1 MKQRDADV
9 SKQSRRHMSRDV
21 EHLTPVKDKPLLKSK
36 PKTVAAGI
44 PAVLSTMTHGLTRM
58 GAIRSVTNLTRVN
71 SFGGFDCPGCAWPDP
86 DDERTVFEFCENGA
100 KAVADE
106 ATRARAD
113 PDFWSE
119 WSVADLSRKPDH
131 WLNSQG
137 RLTHP
142 MILRPDSQH
151 YEPIAWQSA
160 FEIIAD
166 HLSSLDNPDEAIF
179 YTSGR
184 TSNEAA
190 FLWQL
195 LARRLGTNNLP
206 DCSNMC
212 HESSGV
218 ALGDSIGI
226 GKGTVKLDDFNK
238 ADLILVV
245 GQNPGSNHPR
255 MLSALKAAKV
265 AGASVVSINPL
276 FETGMKRFKHP
287 QDPLEVI
294 GQGTKIADMHIPVN
308 VNGDLAL
315 FRGLS
320 KSIISGAGVDYE
332 FIEEF
337 THGYYEYENAVSN
350 TSWSEIVSTSGV
362 SRHDIEKLATAM
374 RSSKGTIV
382 CWAMGLTQHHNSV
395 ATIQEIVNSLLLGGH
410 IGRPGSGLCPVR
422 GHSNVQGD
430 RTVGINHKPSSGFLS
445 SLRNTTGIAP
455 PTSHGFDS
463 VASVLAMLEGEASVF
478 LSMGGNFVSAMS
490 DTDSTCKAIQNC
502 DLTVQISTKPNRS
515 HLVTGKTALILPC
528 LGRTERDI
536 SAEGDQFV
544 TVENSMGVVHSSRG
558 SAKPA
563 SKHLMSEPSIVSA
576 IGSALEIKIG
586 QSGIPWDF
594 LSNDYDSIRDMIESA
609 IPGFDSYN
617 ERVREPSGFYLPNP
631 PRDARTFNTDSGK
644 ANFRAHSISSVS
656 PEKDQFVMMTIRSH
670 DQYNTTIYGLDDRY
684 RGIKQSRRIVLMCRE
699 DMDKLGIKTGTMV
712 DLKSHFEGQILMAP
726 KWRVVEYDI
735 PANNVATYFPEANCL
750 IPLNSV
756 AEGSNTPTS
765 KSVCV
770 TIQPTSQNM
779 RFWNSKATQAA

>member
-1 MKQRDADV
+1 
-9 SKQSRRHMSRDV
+9 MSRDV
-21 EHLTPVKDKPLLKSK
+21 DHLTPVKDRPLRQSS
-36 PKTVAAGI
+36 PKEVAAGI
-44 PAVLSTMTHGLTRM
+44 PAVFSTMSHGLSRM
-58 GAIRSVTNLTRVN
+58 GAIRSISNLTRVN

-86 DDERTVFEFCENGA
+86 DDERTAFEFCENGA

-113 PDFWSE
+113 PNFWSK
-119 WSVADLSRKPDH
+119 WSVVELSQKSDR

-142 MILRPDSQH
+142 MVLNPDSLH
-151 YEPIAWQSA
+151 YESVSWDSA
-160 FEIIAD
+160 FDIIAD
-166 HLSSLDNPDEAIF
+166 HLSALKDPNEAIF

-226 GKGTVKLDDFNK
+226 GKGTVKLDDFSK

-255 MLSALKAAKV
+255 MLSALKSAKV

-276 FETGMKRFKHP
+276 LETGMRRFKHP
-287 QDPLEVI
+287 QDFLEVM
-294 GQGTKIADMHIPVN
+294 GQGTTIADMHIPVN
-308 VNGDLAL
+308 VNGDLSL
-315 FRGLS
+315 FRGLA
-320 KSIISGAGVDYE
+320 KSIISGSGVDYDFVE
-332 FIEEF
+332 VH
-337 THGYYEYENAVSN
+337 THGFEEYERAVAN
-350 TSWSEIVSTSGV
+350 TSWDDIVSTSGV
-362 SRHDIEKLATAM
+362 ARHDIEKLAAAM
-374 RSSKGTIV
+374 RSSSSTIV

-410 IGRPGSGLCPVR
+410 IGRPGAGLCPVR

-430 RTVGINHKPSSGFLS
+430 RTVGINHKPSRGFLDA
-445 SLRNTTGIAP
+445 LRNTTGINP
-455 PTSHGFDS
+455 PISHGHDS
-463 VASVLAMLEGEASVF
+463 VSSVLAMLEGEARVF

-490 DTDSTCKAIQNC
+490 DTESTSKAIQNC
-502 DLTVQISTKPNRS
+502 DLSVQISTKPNRS

-528 LGRTERDI
+528 LGRTEKDVTTT
-536 SAEGDQFV
+536 GHQFV
-544 TVENSMGVVHSSRG
+544 SVENSMGIVHSSRG
-558 SAKPA
+558 STKPA
-563 SKHLMSEPSIVSA
+563 SKHLMSEPRIVSSIA
-576 IGSALEIKIG
+576 SALDNKIG
-586 QSGIPWDF
+586 YSGIEWSN
-594 LSNDYDSIRDMIESA
+594 LSENYDNIRDLIEST

-617 ERVREPSGFYLPNP
+617 DRVREPSGFYLPNS
-631 PRDARTFNTDSGK
+631 PRDSRTFNTDTGK
-644 ANFRAHSISSVS
+644 ANFRVHAISAIS
-656 PEKDQFVMMTIRSH
+656 PAPGQFVMMTIRSH

-684 RGIKQSRRIVLMCRE
+684 RGIKESRRIVLMCKQ
-699 DMDKLGIKTGTMV
+699 DMNSLGIRTGTLV
-712 DLKSHFEGQILMAP
+712 DLTSHFEGEKLSAP

-735 PANNVATYFPEANCL
+735 PAGNIATYFPEANCL

-770 TIQPTSQNM
+770 TVCPTSENM
-779 RFWNSKATQAA
+779 RFWNRLATQAA

>member
-1 MKQRDADV
+1 
-9 SKQSRRHMSRDV
+9 MSRDV
-21 EHLTPVKDKPLLKSK
+21 DHLTPIKDRPLQQSS
-36 PKTVAAGI
+36 PKEVAAGI
-44 PAVLSTMTHGLTRM
+44 PAIFSTMSHGLSRM
-58 GAIRSVTNLTRVN
+58 GAIRSISNLSRVN

-86 DDERTVFEFCENGA
+86 DDDRTAFEFCENGA

-113 PDFWSE
+113 PNFWSK
-119 WSVADLSRKPDH
+119 WSVEELSRKSDR

-142 MILRPDSQH
+142 MVLNPESLH
-151 YEPIAWQSA
+151 YEPVSWNSA
-160 FEIIAD
+160 FNIIAE
-166 HLSSLDNPDEAIF
+166 HLSALDNPNEAIF

-226 GKGTVKLDDFNK
+226 GKGTVKLDDFSK

-255 MLSALKAAKV
+255 MLSALKSAKV

-276 FETGMKRFKHP
+276 LETGMRRFKHP
-287 QDPLEVI
+287 QDFLEVM
-294 GQGTKIADMHIPVN
+294 GQGTTIADMHIPVN
-308 VNGDLAL
+308 VNGDLSL

-320 KSIISGAGVDYE
+320 KSIISGSGVDYD
-332 FIEEF
+332 FVEEY
-337 THGYYEYENAVSN
+337 THGFEEYEHAVAN
-350 TSWSEIVSTSGV
+350 TSWDNIVSTSGV
-362 SRHDIEKLATAM
+362 ARHDIENLAAAM
-374 RSSKGTIV
+374 RSSSSTIV

-410 IGRPGSGLCPVR
+410 IGRPGAGLCPVR

-430 RTVGINHKPSSGFLS
+430 RTVGIDHKPSRGFLDA
-445 SLRNTTGIAP
+445 LRNTTGINP
-455 PTSHGFDS
+455 PISHGHDS
-463 VASVLAMLEGEASVF
+463 VSSVLAMLEGKAKVF

-490 DTDSTCKAIQNC
+490 DTESTSKAIQKC
-502 DLTVQISTKPNRS
+502 DLSVQISTKPNRS

-528 LGRTERDI
+528 LGRTEKDVTPI
-536 SAEGDQFV
+536 GHQFV
-544 TVENSMGVVHSSRG
+544 SVENSMGIVHSSRG

-563 SKHLMSEPSIVSA
+563 SKHLMSEPGIVSGIA
-576 IGSALEIKIG
+576 SALDNKIG
-586 QSGIPWDF
+586 FSGIEWSD
-594 LSNDYDSIRDMIESA
+594 LSDNYDKIRDLIESS

-617 ERVREPSGFYLPNP
+617 DRVRESSGFYLPNP
-631 PRDARTFNTDSGK
+631 PRDSRTFNTDTGK
-644 ANFRAHSISSVS
+644 ANFRVNSISSIS
-656 PEKDQFVMMTIRSH
+656 PASDQFVMMTIRSH

-684 RGIKQSRRIVLMCRE
+684 RGIKESRRIVLMCKQ
-699 DMDKLGIKTGTMV
+699 DMSTLGIRTGVMV
-712 DLKSHFEGQILMAP
+712 DLTSHFEGEQLSAP

-735 PANNVATYFPEANCL
+735 PAGNIATYFPEANCL

-770 TIQPTSQNM
+770 TVSPTSQNM
-779 RFWNSKATQAA
+779 RFWNRSATQAA

>member
-1 MKQRDADV
+1 
-9 SKQSRRHMSRDV
+9 MSRDV
-21 EHLTPVKDKPLLKSK
+21 DHLTPIKDRPLRQSS
-36 PKTVAAGI
+36 PKEVAAGI
-44 PAVLSTMTHGLTRM
+44 PAIFSTMSHGLSRM
-58 GAIRSVTNLTRVN
+58 GAIRSISNLSRVN

-86 DDERTVFEFCENGA
+86 DDERTAFEFCENGA

-113 PDFWSE
+113 PNFWSK
-119 WSVADLSRKPDH
+119 WSVEELSRKSDR

-142 MILRPDSQH
+142 MVLNPESLH
-151 YEPIAWQSA
+151 YEPVSWNSA
-160 FEIIAD
+160 FNIIAE
-166 HLSSLDNPDEAIF
+166 HLSALDNPNEAIF

-226 GKGTVKLDDFNK
+226 GKGTVKLDDFSK

-255 MLSALKAAKV
+255 MLSALKSAKV

-276 FETGMKRFKHP
+276 LETGMRRFKHP
-287 QDPLEVI
+287 QDFLEVM
-294 GQGTKIADMHIPVN
+294 GQGTTIADMHIPVN
-308 VNGDLAL
+308 VNGDLSL

-320 KSIISGAGVDYE
+320 KSIISGSGVDYD
-332 FIEEF
+332 FVEEY
-337 THGYYEYENAVSN
+337 THGFEEYEHAVAN
-350 TSWSEIVSTSGV
+350 TSWDNIVSTSGV
-362 SRHDIEKLATAM
+362 ARHDIENLAAAM
-374 RSSKGTIV
+374 RSSSSTIV

-410 IGRPGSGLCPVR
+410 IGRPGAGLCPVR

-430 RTVGINHKPSSGFLS
+430 RTVGIDHKPSRGFLDA
-445 SLRNTTGIAP
+445 LRNTTGINP
-455 PTSHGFDS
+455 PISHGHDS
-463 VASVLAMLEGEASVF
+463 VSSVLAMLEGEAKVF

-490 DTDSTCKAIQNC
+490 DTESTSKAIQKC
-502 DLTVQISTKPNRS
+502 DLSVQISTKPNRS

-528 LGRTERDI
+528 LGRTEKDVTPI
-536 SAEGDQFV
+536 GHQFV
-544 TVENSMGVVHSSRG
+544 SVENSMGIVHSSRG

-563 SKHLMSEPSIVSA
+563 SKHLMSEPGIVSGIA
-576 IGSALEIKIG
+576 SALDNKIG
-586 QSGIPWDF
+586 FSGIEWSD
-594 LSNDYDSIRDMIESA
+594 LSDNYDKIRDLIESS

-617 ERVREPSGFYLPNP
+617 DRVRESSGFYLPNP
-631 PRDARTFNTDSGK
+631 PRDSRTFNTDTGK
-644 ANFRAHSISSVS
+644 ANFRVNSISSIS
-656 PEKDQFVMMTIRSH
+656 PAPNQFVMMTIRSH

-684 RGIKQSRRIVLMCRE
+684 RGIKESRRIVLMCKQ
-699 DMDKLGIKTGTMV
+699 DMSTLGIRTGVMV
-712 DLKSHFEGQILMAP
+712 DLTSHFEGEQLSAP

-735 PANNVATYFPEANCL
+735 PAGNIATYFPEANCL

-770 TIQPTSQNM
+770 TVSPTSQNM
-779 RFWNSKATQAA
+779 RFWNRSATQTA

>member
-1 MKQRDADV
+1 
-9 SKQSRRHMSRDV
+9 MSRDV
-21 EHLTPVKDKPLLKSK
+21 EHLTPVKDNPLLQSK
-36 PKTVAAGI
+36 PKNIAAGI
-44 PAVLSTMTHGLTRM
+44 PAVLSTMNHGLTRM
-58 GAIRSVTNLTRVN
+58 GAIRSLSNLTRVN
-71 SFGGFDCPGCAWPDP
+71 SFYGFDCPGCAWPDP
-86 DDERTVFEFCENGA
+86 DDERTAFEFCENGA

-106 ATRARAD
+106 GTRARAN
-113 PDFWSE
+113 PEFWSRWTLSE
-119 WSVADLSRKPDH
+119 LSRKSDR

-142 MILRPDSQH
+142 MILKPDSQN
-151 YEPIAWQSA
+151 YEPISWHEA
-160 FEIIAD
+160 FEIIAE
-166 HLSSLDNPDEAIF
+166 HLSSVNNPDEAIF

-218 ALGDSIGI
+218 ALVDSIGI

-276 FETGMKRFKHP
+276 YETGMKRFKHP

-315 FRGLS
+315 FRGLA
-320 KSIISGAGVDYE
+320 KSIISGFGTNQK
-332 FIEEF
+332 FLEEYTNGF
-337 THGYYEYENAVSN
+337 EEYEDAVSN
-350 TSWSEIVSTSGV
+350 TGWEEIVSASGIA
-362 SRHDIEKLATAM
+362 RHDIEKLASAM
-374 RSSKGTIV
+374 RDSQSTIV

-395 ATIQEIVNSLLLGGH
+395 ATIQEIVNTLLLGGH
-410 IGRPGSGLCPVR
+410 IGKPGAGLCPVR

-430 RTVGINHKPSSGFLS
+430 RTVGINHKPSNGFLS
-445 SLRNTTGIAP
+445 SLRNTTGIKP
-455 PTSHGFDS
+455 PTNHGYDS
-463 VASVLAMLEGEASVF
+463 VTSVLAMLESDARIF
-478 LSMGGNFVSAMS
+478 MSMGGNFVSAMS
-490 DTDSTCKAIQNC
+490 DTDSTSKAIQNC

-515 HLVTGKTALILPC
+515 HLITGKTALILPC
-528 LGRTERDI
+528 LGRTERDVTI
-536 SAEGDQFV
+536 KGDQIV
-544 TVENSMGVVHSSRG
+544 SVENSMGVVHSSRG
-558 SAKPA
+558 SARPA
-563 SKHLMSEPSIVSA
+563 SKELMSEPSIVAGIAS
-576 IGSALEIKIG
+576 ILDTKLGD
-586 QSGIPWDF
+586 SGIPWSEF
-594 LSNDYDSIRDMIESA
+594 SEDYDLIRNLIEST

-617 ERVREPSGFYLPNP
+617 ERVRNPPGFYLPNP
-631 PRDARTFNTDSGK
+631 PRDSRTFNTDSGK
-644 ANFRAHSISSVS
+644 ANFRVHPISVIS
-656 PEKDQFVMMTIRSH
+656 PGDEQFVMMTIRSH

-684 RGIKQSRRIVLMCRE
+684 RGIKQARRIVLMCKA
-699 DMDKLGIKTGTMV
+699 DMDRLGIKTGAMV
-712 DLKSHFEGQILMAP
+712 DLTSHFEGDSLTAP
-726 KWRVVEYDI
+726 KWRVVEYEI
-735 PANNVATYFPEANCL
+735 PSGNIATYFPEANCL

-770 TIQPTSQNM
+770 TVQPSMQNM
-779 RFWNSKATQAA
+779 RFWISKATQAA